1 MGGADHGAVKNPDD
15 LRLFGIGMSRRSGE
29 WLPYL
34 AGPVDNSIVIARPGA
49 DVRLMNLPSL
59 TTHAYEVQT
68 MDSGPHVLDDDFV
81 NDSFRLCFRGI
92 STDLQR
98 LNRICPCA
106 E

>member
-1 MGGADHGAVKNPDD
+1 
-15 LRLFGIGMSRRSGE
+15 
-29 WLPYL
+29 
-34 AGPVDNSIVIARPGA
+34 
-49 DVRLMNLPSL
+49 L

-81 NDSFRLCFRGI
+81 NDSFRLCFRDI